1 MTASPGA
8 DDAASEKDPAEVVEE
23 YRDNLSNSRTAPGH
37 HDGKEIKVRRFF
49 FIRSFFG
56 VRLFRFYFWGLTTQ
70 VLFIHRFRHL
80 GVHYR
85 YSIL

>member
-8 DDAASEKDPAEVVEE
+8 DDAASEKDPTEVVEE

-37 HDGKEIKVRRFF
+37 HDGKENKVRRFF
-49 FIRSFFG
+49 SYDLSLVCSYFG
-56 VRLFRFYFWGLTTQ
+56 SILELTTQ

-80 GVHYR
+80 GLVYTIG
-85 YSIL
+85 ILF